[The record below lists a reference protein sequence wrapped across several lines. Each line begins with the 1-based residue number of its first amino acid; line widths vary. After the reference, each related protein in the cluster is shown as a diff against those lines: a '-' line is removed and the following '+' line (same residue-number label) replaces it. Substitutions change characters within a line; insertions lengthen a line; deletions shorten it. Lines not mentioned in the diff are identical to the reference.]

1 MTAKKI
7 FNKKEIKTFLIV
19 VLSTMV
25 IGFGVMYFLNPAELY
40 TGGVSGLS
48 QLIVNLVYAVSDGNT
63 AINLGLLSFC
73 FQLPLLIFGY
83 FKLNKRFIIYTII
96 SVVVL
101 SVMMSFS
108 PFFVVI
114 PDDPLGS
121 AIMGGLLTGFG
132 NGILYKVGAS
142 SGGTSIVFQHLSI
155 KTGKS
160 VGAYQIVFNG
170 IVILIAG
177 IQFNLGVAVYTILSQ
192 LVVSLVIDR
201 IHTSYNYLKL
211 EIITTC
217 GAEMADALAHHLPHG
232 VTYLDAIG
240 AYTHTEKKII
250 YAVISVHELHQYQE
264 LIESIDPKAFVVING
279 VDKVLGN
286 FKKKIIN

>member
-1 MTAKKI
+1 MKKI
-7 FNKKEIKTFLIV
+7 NFRKELKTFAIV
-19 VLSTMV
+19 VFGTVV
-25 IGFGVMYFLNPAELY
+25 IGFGIMYFLNPAGLY
-40 TGGVSGLS
+40 TGGVSGLA
-48 QLIVNLVYAVSDGNT
+48 QLIVNTVAAVSQGET
-63 AINLGLLSFC
+63 EMNLGLLSFC
-73 FQLPLLIFGY
+73 FQVPLLVFGY
-83 FKLNKRFIIYTII
+83 FKLNKRFIVYTVI

-101 SVMMSFS
+101 SITLSLS
-108 PFFVVI
+108 PFFIII
-114 PDDPLGS
+114 PADPLGS
-121 AIMGGLLTGFG
+121 AIAGGLLTGFG

-160 VGAYQIVFNG
+160 VGAYQIIFNG

-177 IQFNLGVAVYTILSQ
+177 IQFNLSVAVYTILSQ
-192 LVVSLVIDR
+192 LIVSLVIDR
-201 IHTSYNYLKL
+201 IHTSYNFVKL
-211 EIITTC
+211 EIITTL
-217 GAEMADALAHHLPHG
+217 GDEMADALAHRLPHG

-264 LIESIDPKAFVVING
+264 LIEQIDPKAFVIING

>member
-1 MTAKKI
+1 MKKI
-7 FNKKEIKTFLIV
+7 NFRKELKTFAIV
-19 VLSTMV
+19 VFGTAT
-25 IGFGVMYFLNPAELY
+25 IGIGIMYFLNPAGLY
-40 TGGVSGLS
+40 TGGVSGLA
-48 QLIVNLVYAVSDGNT
+48 QLIVNTVFAASQGEMQ
-63 AINLGLLSFC
+63 INLGLLSFL
-73 FQLPLLIFGY
+73 FQVPLLVFGY
-83 FKLNKRFIIYTII
+83 FKLNKRFIVYTVI

-101 SVMMSFS
+101 SVVLSLS
-108 PFFVVI
+108 PFFIII
-114 PDDPLGS
+114 PADPLGS
-121 AIMGGLLTGFG
+121 AIAGGLLTGFG

-160 VGAYQIVFNG
+160 VGAYQILFNG

-192 LVVSLVIDR
+192 LIVSLVIDR
-201 IHTSYNYLKL
+201 IHTSYNFVKL
-211 EIITTC
+211 EIITTL
-217 GAEMADALAHHLPHG
+217 GDEMADALAHRLPHG

-264 LIESIDPKAFVVING
+264 LIEQIDPKAFVIING

-286 FKKKIIN
+286 FKKKIMN

>member
-1 MTAKKI
+1 MKKI
-7 FNKKEIKTFLIV
+7 NIRKELKTFAV
-19 VLSTMV
+19 VIFGTVV
-25 IGFGVMYFLNPAELY
+25 IGFGIMYFLNPAGLY
-40 TGGVSGLS
+40 TGGVSGLA
-48 QLIVNLVYAVSDGNT
+48 QLIVNTVSAVSQGGT

-73 FQLPLLIFGY
+73 FQVPLLVFGY
-83 FKLNKRFIIYTII
+83 FKLNKRFILYTVI

-101 SVMMSFS
+101 SITLSLS
-108 PFFVVI
+108 PLFIII
-114 PDDPLGS
+114 PADPLGS
-121 AIMGGLLTGFG
+121 AIAGGLLTGFG

-160 VGAYQIVFNG
+160 VGAYQIIFNG

-192 LVVSLVIDR
+192 LIVSLVIDR
-201 IHTSYNYLKL
+201 IHTSYNFVKL
-211 EIITTC
+211 EIITTL
-217 GAEMADALAHHLPHG
+217 GDEMADALAHRLPHG

-264 LIESIDPKAFVVING
+264 LIEQIDPKAFVIING

>member
-1 MTAKKI
+1 MKKI
-7 FNKKEIKTFLIV
+7 NIRKELKTFAV
-19 VLSTMV
+19 VVFGTMV
-25 IGFGVMYFLNPAELY
+25 IGFGIMYFLNPAGLY
-40 TGGVSGLS
+40 TGGVSGLA
-48 QLIVNLVYAVSDGNT
+48 QLIVNTVSAVSEGVT

-73 FQLPLLIFGY
+73 FQVPLLVFGY
-83 FKLNKRFIIYTII
+83 FKLNKRFIVYTVI

-101 SVMMSFS
+101 SITLSLTPLFII
-108 PFFVVI
+108 I
-114 PDDPLGS
+114 PADPLGS
-121 AIMGGLLTGFG
+121 AIAGGLLTGFG

-160 VGAYQIVFNG
+160 VGAYQIIFNG
-170 IVILIAG
+170 IVILFAG

-192 LVVSLVIDR
+192 LIVSLVIDR
-201 IHTSYNYLKL
+201 IHTSYNFVKL
-211 EIITTC
+211 EIITTL
-217 GAEMADALAHHLPHG
+217 GDEMADALAHRLPHG

-264 LIESIDPKAFVVING
+264 LIEQIDPKAFVIING